1 LQYRE
6 LAEMYENEV
15 DHWWFAGKR
24 LLFKRMLADRIAAGD
39 LDILD
44 IGCGTGASAVEFGT
58 AGRVIAS
65 DRSPDALEFVR
76 TRGLSDVVAA
86 NAAEPPFADESFDL
100 VLAFDII
107 EHVEDD
113 LGMLQGLGR
122 VLKPG
127 GAIAIHVPA
136 WPVLWS
142 DHDEILEHKRRY
154 TRDSLSE
161 LVDNAGLRF
170 ERLSWSSM
178 TILPV
183 AFAMRG
189 LRRFMPKKNTAE
201 ADMFSLPPLLNAAAF
216 SVYRAEAAMA
226 ARFNLPFG
234 LSLAAVV
241 VR

>member
-1 LQYRE
+1 
-6 LAEMYENEV
+6 MYENEA

-24 LLFKRMLADRIAAGD
+24 LLFKKLLADRLAGGD

-44 IGCGTGASAVEFGT
+44 IGCGTGASAVEFGQF
-58 AGRVIAS
+58 GRVLAS
-65 DRSPDALEFVR
+65 DRSPDALQFVR
-76 TRGLSDVVAA
+76 TRGLNDVVAA
-86 NAAEPPFADESFDL
+86 DAAVPPFADASFD
-100 VLAFDII
+100 VILAFDII

-113 LGMLQGLGR
+113 LGMLEGLAR
-122 VLKPG
+122 VLRPG

-136 WPVLWS
+136 WPILWS

-154 TRDSLSE
+154 TKRSLTE
-161 LVDNAGLRF
+161 LVERAGLRF

-183 AFAMRG
+183 AFGMRG
-189 LRRFMPKKNTAE
+189 VRRFFPKKDNAE
-201 ADMFSLPPLLNAAAF
+201 ADMFSLPPLLNRAAY
-216 SVYRAEAAMA
+216 SVYQVEAALT
-226 ARFNLPFG
+226 ARGNLPFG